1 MGKLRWWCFSPIA
14 IEMLYNW
21 DFGRSQ
27 AFQGKG
33 NLFQT
38 SNYWITKE
46 RSSQVLKGCFHVF
59 APWSKSGYLNASQ
72 DFQINWL
79 TLLFSLSG
87 CPNLDIWKWLLAF
100 FLFLF
105 FSHMHL
111 CHWYEDPTID
121 LASCNFQE
129 NTWKVIF
136 GIYLWLLHDGM
147 DEQNIGEKS
156 FSMKLHILANVDY
169 MTLNYCILDLNF
181 FLDISHLYWGLGKF
195 VSMPSP
201 WTKSPYI

>member
-1 MGKLRWWCFSPIA
+1 MPLKC
-14 IEMLYNW
+14 LYNW

-46 RSSQVLKGCFHVF
+46 RSSQVLKVCFHAF

-136 GIYLWLLHDGM
+136 GIYLWLLYDGM
-147 DEQNIGEKS
+147 DEQNWRKIIFHEIAHIGKRRLCDIKFLYFGSQFLPWHKS
-156 FSMKLHILANVDY
+156 SLLRPWEACFHAFTVDY
-169 MTLNYCILDLNF
+169 KSLYLIKVKTLGPI
-181 FLDISHLYWGLGKF
+181 H
-195 VSMPSP
+195 
-201 WTKSPYI
+201 

>member
-46 RSSQVLKGCFHVF
+46 RSSQVLKVCFHAF
-59 APWSKSGYLNASQ
+59 ASWSKSAYLNASQ

-79 TLLFSLSG
+79 TLLISLSG
-87 CPNLDIWKWLLAF
+87 CPNLDIWKGLLAF
-100 FLFLF
+100 FFFLF
-105 FSHMHL
+105 FLSHASMSL
-111 CHWYEDPTID
+111 IWRPNHWPSLMQLRGRT
-121 LASCNFQE
+121 F
-129 NTWKVIF
+129 
-136 GIYLWLLHDGM
+136 
-147 DEQNIGEKS
+147 EKS
-156 FSMKLHILANVDY
+156 FMVSIYDSYMMEWMNKILEKNQFPWNCIY
-169 MTLNYCILDLNF
+169 WQTLI
-181 FLDISHLYWGLGKF
+181 IWH
-195 VSMPSP
+195 
-201 WTKSPYI
+201 

>member
-46 RSSQVLKGCFHVF
+46 RSSQVLKVCFHAF
-59 APWSKSGYLNASQ
+59 ASWSKSAYLNASQ

-79 TLLFSLSG
+79 TLLISLSG
-87 CPNLDIWKWLLAF
+87 CPNLDIWKGLLAF
-100 FLFLF
+100 FFFLF
-105 FSHMHL
+105 FLSHASMSLIWRLNHRPSLMQLPGKHL
-111 CHWYEDPTID
+111 KSHFWY
-121 LASCNFQE
+121 LS
-129 NTWKVIF
+129 
-136 GIYLWLLHDGM
+136 
-147 DEQNIGEKS
+147 
-156 FSMKLHILANVDY
+156 
-169 MTLNYCILDLNF
+169 MTLIWWN
-181 FLDISHLYWGLGKF
+181 G
-195 VSMPSP
+195 
-201 WTKSPYI
+201 WTKYWRKIIFHEIAHIGKRRLCDIKFLYFGSQFLPWHKSSLLRPWEVCFHAFTMD

>member
-1 MGKLRWWCFSPIA
+1 MEDHKPFKAKEISFRHQT
-14 IEMLYNW
+14 IEL
-21 DFGRSQ
+21 
-27 AFQGKG
+27 
-33 NLFQT
+33 
-38 SNYWITKE
+38 
-46 RSSQVLKGCFHVF
+46 LKRDLH
-59 APWSKSGYLNASQ
+59 KSWKFVSMCLPCGH
-72 DFQINWL
+72 FQINWL

-105 FSHMHL
+105 FSHMHQ
-111 CHWYEDPTID
+111 CHWYEDPTIN
-121 LASCNFQE
+121 LASCNFRE

-136 GIYLWLLHDGM
+136 GIYLWLLNDGM

-156 FSMKLHILANVDY
+156 FFMKLHILVNVDY
-169 MTLNYCILDLNF
+169 ATLNSCILDLNF

-195 VSMPSP
+195 FSMPSS